1 MVVPRKCAH
10 VQSPGT
16 LCPEAPVWEKLP
28 PSTAQTPA
36 EDAAPPA
43 GAGSTFL
50 CAEGVRVCVQK
61 HAWSPQGPRQARRA
75 RVVGPA
81 PPSRPQPHE
90 ARVGVVQKAPGA
102 PGVSD
107 VRLVRPFPGAQT
119 PRAGG
124 WAAAGPRCPGA
135 PRARQ
140 TEQGRLE
147 REPPLPWGAP
157 APLCASWV
165 LWNSSERK

>member
-1 MVVPRKCAH
+1 MCPRPK
-10 VQSPGT
+10 PGDPVSGGPC
-16 LCPEAPVWEKLP
+16 LGEAPTRHSPDTSRRCGASCWRREHFSLCRR
-28 PSTAQTPA
+28 
-36 EDAAPPA
+36 
-43 GAGSTFL
+43 GAGL
-50 CAEGVRVCVQK
+50 CLGNRHRAHR
-61 HAWSPQGPRQARRA
+61 GPDRPGERGWWAPRR
-75 RVVGPA
+75 
-81 PPSRPQPHE
+81 PSRPQPHE
-90 ARVGVVQKAPGA
+90 AGVSVVQKAPGA

-135 PRARQ
+135 PRAWQ